1 MDWWPAEKCDWGNCS
16 WIGSSVNDLNFEDNL
31 LIKAA
36 SELNG
41 ILRVGGTLSDQ
52 VIYRL
57 NSRED
62 KCQPHFT
69 LKNTTGIIFINYV
82 LYIIYYSGDSSRIYI
97 VKDKHHQW
105 TDGCVTRQRIDKLIN
120 FVEEAQI
127 QMVFN
132 LAALWGGRTN
142 TTTWK
147 YDNAEQLL
155 NHIVSNKKSYIF
167 YGFELGNELY
177 GIHGHYTQI
186 PPEIAAKDF
195 KRLRKILGEI
205 NPDNKWKIIGTDTA
219 LDIKWTK
226 EFFSY
231 GSDLVDIFTWH
242 EYPLGSGGSSDV
254 ADKIMNPETNRK
266 VRKRARTYQR
276 QNALPKGMKL
286 WMGETGGA
294 YGSGKN
300 EVTNRF
306 ISSFWYLDWLGIF
319 AQENH
324 SGFCRQTLIGGNYG
338 LLQNQGIPIKHV
350 IEN

>member
-1 MDWWPAEKCDWGNCS
+1 M
-16 WIGSSVNDLNFEDNL
+16 
-31 LIKAA
+31 
-36 SELNG
+36 
-41 ILRVGGTLSDQ
+41 GG
-52 VIYRL
+52 
-57 NSRED
+57 
-62 KCQPHFT
+62 
-69 LKNTTGIIFINYV
+69 
-82 LYIIYYSGDSSRIYI
+82 
-97 VKDKHHQW
+97 
-105 TDGCVTRQRIDKLIN
+105 
-120 FVEEAQI
+120 
-127 QMVFN
+127 
-132 LAALWGGRTN
+132 
-142 TTTWK
+142 
-147 YDNAEQLL
+147 
-155 NHIVSNKKSYIF
+155 
-167 YGFELGNELY
+167 
-177 GIHGHYTQI
+177 
-186 PPEIAAKDF
+186 
-195 KRLRKILGEI
+195 
-205 NPDNKWKIIGTDTA
+205 NKWKIIGTDTA

-324 SGFCRQTLIGGNYG
+324 SGF
-338 LLQNQGIPIKHV
+338 
-350 IEN
+350 